1 MKVFWSYA
9 KRDDAKPS
17 HVTQLRQQFELV
29 LGQCRGENVELF
41 QDKTGLK
48 WGVKWRKQLESE
60 VTSSNAFVCVLSPSY
75 FNSKMC
81 IQEVFWAMEANVDI
95 YPILYRSC
103 PKGYHSNFSEES
115 DPCVKSLNMES
126 KKIVTYQYADFTS
139 LRNVPKDSAEVL
151 NFLDSICEQI
161 A

>member
-17 HVTQLRQQFELV
+17 HVTQLREQFECV
-29 LGQCRGENVELF
+29 LGQCLGEDIELF
-41 QDKTGLK
+41 QDKSGLK
-48 WGVKWRKQLESE
+48 WGVNWREKLESE

-81 IQEVFWAMEANVDI
+81 IQEIVWAMESNVNI

-103 PKGYHSNFSEES
+103 PKGLQSNFSE
-115 DPCVKSLNMES
+115 DS
-126 KKIVTYQYADFTS
+126 KPPYA
-139 LRNVPKDSAEVL
+139 RY
-151 NFLDSICEQI
+151 
-161 A
+161 